1 MEEVYK
7 IVNLIRENL
16 LMCQFIIHKIIN
28 RQSQYDIFFF
38 HIMILYS
45 YVIKKCGKGRG
56 EKMIIVESVSKH
68 VSGENI
74 KHNYI
79 YRLVRS
85 DISLYIQSE
94 LSQIQTYGIEVERQ
108 DIKDGKIINLER
120 DCVKSI
126 SPQRYKVHDLLKI
139 LYSNDVSPIHLIE
152 VLGEYIDE
160 YIADFDKCLKDTS
173 SC

>member
-1 MEEVYK
+1 
-7 IVNLIRENL
+7 
-16 LMCQFIIHKIIN
+16 
-28 RQSQYDIFFF
+28 
-38 HIMILYS
+38 
-45 YVIKKCGKGRG
+45 
-56 EKMIIVESVSKH
+56 MIIVESVSKH